1 MTLTGGVALQAI
13 FLHCSQKG
21 MSVLHR
27 FSSGE
32 LCLLVWGG
40 ECVRTENK
48 EASRETA
55 GKEADFTNARSFH
68 SDPDLGL

>member
-1 MTLTGGVALQAI
+1 
-13 FLHCSQKG
+13 